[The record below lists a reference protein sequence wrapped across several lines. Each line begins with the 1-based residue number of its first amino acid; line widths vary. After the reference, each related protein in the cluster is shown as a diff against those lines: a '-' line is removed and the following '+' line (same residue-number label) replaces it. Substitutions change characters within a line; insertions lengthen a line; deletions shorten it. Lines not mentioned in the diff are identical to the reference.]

1 MTPVQWSLKVEWDDW
16 FDELLELA
24 EQRGDRV
31 ASQVGR
37 APFMYEDYHEQGM
50 SPLDALEAEWG

>member
-1 MTPVQWSLKVEWDDW
+1 MEWDDW

-24 EQRGDRV
+24 DQRGEWLYG
-31 ASQVGR
+31 QVER
-37 APFMYEDYHEQGM
+37 APFMYEDYHEQGL